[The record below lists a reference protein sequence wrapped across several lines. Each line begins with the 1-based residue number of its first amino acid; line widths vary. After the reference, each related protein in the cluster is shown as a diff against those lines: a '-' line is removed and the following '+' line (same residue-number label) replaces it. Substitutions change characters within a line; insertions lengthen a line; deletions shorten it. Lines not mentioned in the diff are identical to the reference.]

1 MPAYIPKATNHDIA
15 HAFSHIA
22 ELLSLLEENGFKI
35 RAYSHAAAIIEGHHE
50 ELGVVFERDGR
61 KGLQEISGVGH
72 DLALKIEELLSL
84 GHLEYL
90 RDLQKKVPKGL
101 LEILKIEGMG
111 PVKTRFVW
119 KRFDVKNLK
128 NLEKLLASGKLAA
141 IRGWGEKSVSNIL
154 RGIELMGLVGKRIPL
169 PTAYKI
175 AHAIREALKR
185 SDLCEKVEVAGSI
198 RRMKDTVGDID
209 ILATTEHPLQVMDLF
224 VSLPYVREVTLR
236 GITRSTVHLKSGLQA
251 DLRVVAPHEFGAALY
266 YFTGSKDHNVSVRQ
280 WAVKN
285 RMTVSEYGVYA
296 GTKSKKGKLL
306 AAETEKDVFHVL
318 GMDYVAPELRENRG
332 EIEAAREHALP
343 KLIEVKDLCG
353 DLHAHSTV
361 SDGVDTMTDMARAA
375 QNAGLTYIVITDHAS
390 TIGLVKGIKERTVGD
405 YLKKIDA
412 VKRRVPGIHI
422 IAGAE
427 VDILETGQLY
437 LSDAALSHLEWV
449 VASVHSSF
457 RQSEKEMTA
466 RILRAIQNPHVS
478 MIGHPTARL
487 LGRRAPVAFD
497 TGAVFKAAAK
507 AGVALEVSAS
517 PFRLDLDDIRA
528 REAKEAGVELAIA
541 SDAHGV
547 DGFDFRFGVG
557 QARRGW
563 LTKHDVLNALPWA
576 EFKKRL

>member
-1 MPAYIPKATNHDIA
+1 
-15 HAFSHIA
+15 
-22 ELLSLLEENGFKI
+22 
-35 RAYSHAAAIIEGHHE
+35 
-50 ELGVVFERDGR
+50 
-61 KGLQEISGVGH
+61 
-72 DLALKIEELLSL
+72 
-84 GHLEYL
+84 
-90 RDLQKKVPKGL
+90 
-101 LEILKIEGMG
+101 
-111 PVKTRFVW
+111 
-119 KRFDVKNLK
+119 
-128 NLEKLLASGKLAA
+128 
-141 IRGWGEKSVSNIL
+141 
-154 RGIELMGLVGKRIPL
+154 
-169 PTAYKI
+169 
-175 AHAIREALKR
+175 
-185 SDLCEKVEVAGSI
+185 
-198 RRMKDTVGDID
+198 
-209 ILATTEHPLQVMDLF
+209 
-224 VSLPYVREVTLR
+224 
-236 GITRSTVHLKSGLQA
+236 
-251 DLRVVAPHEFGAALY
+251 
-266 YFTGSKDHNVSVRQ
+266 
-280 WAVKN
+280 
-285 RMTVSEYGVYA
+285 A